1 MLINIIDLWHFF
13 IELIV
18 NNIMKLQ
25 IKKKWVY
32 WKIPQSKKK
41 RTGANELNYSVQN
54 SGDLQELSKKLNINL
69 TSGKWTKKI

>member
-1 MLINIIDLWHFF
+1 M
-13 IELIV
+13 
-18 NNIMKLQ
+18 
-25 IKKKWVY
+25 Y

>member
-1 MLINIIDLWHFF
+1 VLINIIDLWHFF

-18 NNIMKLQ
+18 NSIMKLQ

-54 SGDLQELSKKLNINL
+54 SSDLQELSKKLNINL